1 MHLERLPVGQ
11 PSSLPGVFP
20 TSRQVAAATAPPEL
34 KPLGAPRLSSPPVP
48 RPPGSITDFL
58 TDASVVQLCAAL
70 AGIAQARITVHD
82 DRGRRID
89 YTGGTPPWSVAPEDD
104 EARRISDALH
114 HGPNEAVSVDGRVVE
129 PLVVAANVIGGVVID
144 AEPARHASGELDGLR
159 AIVSKLVLT
168 INEFC
173 DQDML
178 LRHRNAELSLLFR
191 LSSLLVAARDT
202 DEVLTI
208 ALRSAIEILG
218 ADAGLVHLIDAEG
231 RSVLRADINLS
242 DSFLDSLKPLAA
254 DSIAF
259 REALAAEGY
268 PGIIA
273 GSLFF
278 NARSLGSLRLL
289 WKKPI
294 LLEAEEQAL
303 LQTIIEQ
310 VSAAVASARLIEA
323 QSKARATQRQLRLA
337 SDVQRRMLP
346 QSLPNIPRFDIDA
359 RYVPTM
365 ELGGDFYDLID
376 LSGHLGLLIGDVA
389 GKGVPAAL
397 LMAAVRASL
406 RAHASSL
413 YHLDEVMS
421 RVNRAMVRDTQPNEF
436 ATIFYGV
443 IDPVSLRL
451 TYCNAG
457 HDPPLLLRRVDGRG
471 AEERD
476 LYELTAGGMVIGVD
490 PAQIYARGMF
500 DLAPGDTLVA
510 YTDGIVDAMN
520 FESKRFGR
528 PRLRKAILDA
538 ANTPG
543 ATAKSVADHIIW
555 EVRRSIG
562 LNPQTDDETLVVV
575 RVRE

>member
-1 MHLERLPVGQ
+1 MHDASTPC
-11 PSSLPGVFP
+11 
-20 TSRQVAAATAPPEL
+20 
-34 KPLGAPRLSSPPVP
+34 LSSCPVP
-48 RPPGSITDFL
+48 RPPVSIADFL
-58 TDASVVQLCAAL
+58 TDASVVQLCVAL
-70 AGIAQARITVHD
+70 GNIAHARITVHD

-89 YTGGTPPWSVAPEDD
+89 YTGGSPPWSVAPED
-104 EARRISDALH
+104 EESRRIAGALH
-114 HGPNEAVSVDGRVVE
+114 HGSQESVSADGRVVE
-129 PLVVAANVIGGVVID
+129 PLIVAANIVGAVVIGAD
-144 AEPARHASGELDGLR
+144 PTRHASGELDGLR

-168 INEFC
+168 VNEFC
-173 DQDML
+173 DQEVL
-178 LRHRNAELSLLFR
+178 LKHRNAELSLLFR

-202 DEVLTI
+202 DEVLAI

-218 ADAGLVHLIDAEG
+218 ADAGLVHLRDDEG
-231 RSVLRADINLS
+231 RTALRGHAGLTAEFRKS
-242 DSFLDSLKPLAA
+242 LAEHAPDSEP
-254 DSIAF
+254 F
-259 REALAAEGY
+259 RAALAAAGY
-268 PGIIA
+268 PGIVA

-289 WKKPI
+289 WKSPV
-294 LLEAEEQAL
+294 LLDPEDQAL

-310 VSAAVASARLIEA
+310 VSAAVASAKLIEA
-323 QSKARATQRQLRLA
+323 QSKARAAQRQLRLA
-337 SDVQRRMLP
+337 ADVQRRMLP
-346 QSLPNIPRFDIDA
+346 QSLPNMPRFDIDA
-359 RYVPTM
+359 RYIPTM
-365 ELGGDFYDLID
+365 ELGGDFYDLIN

-457 HDPPLLLRRVDGRG
+457 HDPPLLLRRVEGRA
-471 AEERD
+471 AEDRD

-490 PAQIYARGMF
+490 PAQTYARGMF

-538 ANTPG
+538 ANMTG

>member
-1 MHLERLPVGQ
+1 
-11 PSSLPGVFP
+11 
-20 TSRQVAAATAPPEL
+20 
-34 KPLGAPRLSSPPVP
+34 VP
-48 RPPGSITDFL
+48 RPPASIADFL

-70 AGIAQARITVHD
+70 GDIAHARITVHD
-82 DRGRRID
+82 ERGRRID
-89 YTGGTPPWSVAPEDD
+89 YTGGNPPWSVAPEDD
-104 EARRISDALH
+104 AARRIADALH
-114 HGPNEAVSVDGRVVE
+114 HGSQESIGEDGRVVE
-129 PLVVAANVIGGVVID
+129 PLIVAANIVGAVVIGAD
-144 AEPARHASGELDGLR
+144 PARHVSGELDGLR

-168 INEFC
+168 VNEFC
-173 DQDML
+173 DQEVL
-178 LRHRNAELSLLFR
+178 LKHRNAELSLLFR

-202 DEVLTI
+202 EEVLTI

-218 ADAGLVHLIDAEG
+218 AEAGLVHLRDDEG
-231 RSVLRADINLS
+231 RSALRGHAGLS
-242 DSFLDSLKPLAA
+242 PEFKTKLSEHTPDSEP
-254 DSIAF
+254 F
-259 REALAAEGY
+259 RAALAEAGY
-268 PGIIA
+268 PGIVA

-278 NARSLGSLRLL
+278 NGRSLGSLRLL
-289 WKKPI
+289 WKSPV
-294 LLEAEEQAL
+294 LLDPEDQAL

-310 VSAAVASARLIEA
+310 VSAAVASAKLIEA
-323 QSKARATQRQLRLA
+323 QSKARAAQRQLRLA
-337 SDVQRRMLP
+337 ADVQRRMLP
-346 QSLPNIPRFDIDA
+346 QSLPNMSRFDIDA
-359 RYVPTM
+359 RYIPTM
-365 ELGGDFYDLID
+365 ELGGDFYDLIN

-457 HDPPLLLRRVDGRG
+457 HDPPLLLRRVEGRA
-471 AEERD
+471 AEDRD

-490 PAQIYARGMF
+490 PSQAYARGMF

-538 ANTPG
+538 ANMTG

-575 RVRE
+575 RVRK

>member
-1 MHLERLPVGQ
+1 M
-11 PSSLPGVFP
+11 
-20 TSRQVAAATAPPEL
+20 
-34 KPLGAPRLSSPPVP
+34 P

-70 AGIAQARITVHD
+70 ADISQARITVHD
-82 DRGRRID
+82 HRGRRID
-89 YTGGTPPWSVAPEDD
+89 YTGGSPPWSVAPEDD
-104 EARRISDALH
+104 EARLIAEALH
-114 HGPNEAVSVDGRVVE
+114 RGPNEAVAQDGRVVE
-129 PLVVAANVIGGVVID
+129 PLVVAANIVGAVVIG

-159 AIVSKLVLT
+159 AIVSKLVMT
-168 INEFC
+168 VNEFC
-173 DQDML
+173 DQDVL

-191 LSSLLVAARDT
+191 LSSLLVAARDI
-202 DEVLTI
+202 DEVLLI
-208 ALRSAIEILG
+208 AMRSAIDILG
-218 ADAGLVHLIDAEG
+218 AEAGLVHLVDAEG
-231 RSVLRADINLS
+231 RSALRAHINLD
-242 DSFLDSLKPLAA
+242 DSFKKSIAPLPAEA
-254 DSIAF
+254 PAF
-259 REALAAEGY
+259 REALASAGFQ
-268 PGIIA
+268 GIIA

-278 NARSLGSLRLL
+278 SGRSLGSLRLL
-289 WKKPI
+289 WKDPI
-294 LLEAEEQAL
+294 LLEAEDQAL

-323 QSKARATQRQLRLA
+323 QSKARANQRQLRLA
-337 SDVQRRMLP
+337 ADVQRRMLP

-359 RYVPTM
+359 RYIPTM
-365 ELGGDFYDLID
+365 ELGGDFYDLIN
-376 LSGHLGLLIGDVA
+376 LTGHLGLLIGDVA

-443 IDPVSLRL
+443 IDPASLRL

-457 HDPPLLLRRVDGRG
+457 HDPPFVLRHPRSRP
-471 AEERD
+471 AEDRD

-490 PAQIYARGMF
+490 PAQVYARGMF
-500 DLAPGDTLVA
+500 DLSPGDTLVA

-528 PRLRKAILDA
+528 PRLRQAILDA